1 MGRVFSVDLDDKS
14 MKNLEEIMG
23 MHPIKSR
30 NGVIR
35 HIINTY
41 LLDRDNHALQ
51 TRIDSL
57 MDIIK
62 IQGQSIDG
70 LESEIR
76 DIRKYR

>member
-1 MGRVFSVDLDDKS
+1 MGRVFSIDLDDKS

-41 LLDRDNHALQ
+41 LADRDAATLQLHIEALQ
-51 TRIDSL
+51 RKVKYLED
-57 MDIIK
+57 K
-62 IQGQSIDG
+62 I
-70 LESEIR
+70 L
-76 DIRKYR
+76 